1 MYICKE
7 VKEKHAPAVK
17 GIHAAV
23 GTEVKC
29 FLDRDRD
36 ILEKLVRDELLM
48 GNLGEVH
55 SLTIGKSM
63 LHLKMVK
70 SDEYT
75 RARSF
80 IANKTTGMSM
90 QLLLSSLNEAE
101 EKQSGLPTHLVGHVE
116 ENGAKSWHWE
126 AELEV
131 MELTSDKE
139 DLFTDTTAAI
149 VALSII
155 AKQTKTW
162 LECALV
168 FPETDTRDVLPI
180 TPSTIYDATT
190 YAPESSKAYM
200 EAAARYCART
210 YEMDDL
216 VNMQLITFS
225 EDDVA
230 KNKAAWLKE
239 VQASEASKKQE
250 KKVEKV

>member
-7 VKEKHAPAVK
+7 VKEKHAPAVND
-17 GIHAAV
+17 IHTTV
-23 GTEVKC
+23 GTEVKG

-48 GNLGEVH
+48 GIYGEVH
-55 SLTIGKSM
+55 SLSIGNSL

-101 EKQSGLPTHLVGHVE
+101 EKQAGLPTHLVGHVE

-131 MELTSDKE
+131 KELTSDKE

-155 AKQTKTW
+155 AKHTKTW
-162 LECALV
+162 IECALV

-180 TPSTIYDATT
+180 TPSTIYDAIT
-190 YAPESSKAYM
+190 YAPESSNAYM
-200 EAAARYCART
+200 EASIRYCNRT
-210 YEMDDL
+210 YEMADL
-216 VNMQLITFS
+216 VNMQLIQFS
-225 EDDVA
+225 EEDIA
-230 KNKAAWLKE
+230 ANKAAWLKE
-239 VQASEASKKQE
+239 VQAQEKSKSQE

>member
-7 VKEKHAPAVK
+7 VKELHTPAVNV
-17 GIHAAV
+17 IHSAV
-23 GTEVKC
+23 GAVVKN
-29 FLDRDRD
+29 FLDRERD
-36 ILEKLVRDELLM
+36 TLEKLVRDELMM
-48 GNLGEVH
+48 GVYGEVRN
-55 SLTIGKSM
+55 LTIGKC
-63 LHLKMVK
+63 LLRLKMVK

-101 EKQSGLPTHLVGHVE
+101 EKQAGLPTHLVGHVE

-131 MELTSDKE
+131 MELTGEKE
-139 DLFTDTTAAI
+139 DLFTDTNAAL

-155 AKQTKTW
+155 AKHTKTW
-162 LECALV
+162 MECALV
-168 FPETDTRDVLPI
+168 FPETDTRDMLPI
-180 TPSTIYDATT
+180 TPSTIYDAVT
-190 YAPESSKAYM
+190 YAPESSKAYL
-200 EAAARYCART
+200 EASTRYCTRT
-210 YEMDDL
+210 YEMSDL
-216 VNMQLITFS
+216 VNMQLIHFTE
-225 EDDVA
+225 EDIA
-230 KNKAAWLKE
+230 ANKAAWLKE

>member
-7 VKEKHAPAVK
+7 VEKKHLPAVK
-17 GIHAAV
+17 AIHAKVGNAV
-23 GTEVKC
+23 KV
-29 FLDRDRD
+29 FLDRDRET
-36 ILEKLVRDELLM
+36 IEGLVRGELLM
-48 GNLGEVH
+48 GNCGSARDLSVGNCV
-55 SLTIGKSM
+55 
-63 LHLKMVK
+63 LHLNMVK

-101 EKQSGLPTHLVGHVE
+101 EKQTGLPTHLVGHVE

-131 MELTSDKE
+131 MELTSNRE
-139 DLFTDTTAAI
+139 DLFTNTTAAI

-155 AKQTKTW
+155 AKETKTW
-162 LECALV
+162 MKCALT
-168 FPETDTRDVLPI
+168 FPETDTADVLPI

-190 YAPESSKAYM
+190 FAHVSSKAYL
-200 EAAARYCART
+200 EASVRYCSRT
-210 YEMDDL
+210 YDMADL
-216 VNMQLITFS
+216 VNMQLVNFS
-225 EDDVA
+225 DEDIA
-230 KNKAAWLKE
+230 ANKAEWLKK
-239 VQASEASKKQE
+239 VQAEEASKAKE